1 MIESLMFA
9 AIGFLSASL
18 VGAFMIAEVH
28 RRAVRLTTRRL
39 QISNPLITEILA
51 AKDQQRA
58 EYALYTA
65 RLEMTIRELRQRATS
80 LFGEL
85 GKRNARIHRL
95 EIELSEHAAAIAALR
110 GALTERLRANTGEQA
125 WEGNDNPEAAKP
137 RLAQPHLTL
146 VSGRSAEMQDP
157 PALDDC
163 VLQRSSAAG

>member
-1 MIESLMFA
+1 MIESIMLV

-18 VGAFMIAEVH
+18 MAAFMIAEVH

-65 RLEMTIRELRQRATS
+65 RLEMTIRELRQRTTS

-85 GKRNARIHRL
+85 GKRNATIHRL
-95 EIELSEHAAAIAALR
+95 ELELSEHAAAIVALR
-110 GALTERLRANTGEQA
+110 GALAERLRADTGEPA
-125 WEGNDNPEAAKP
+125 SDGNDNSQPAKP
-137 RLAQPHLTL
+137 MPAQPHLTL
-146 VSGRSAEMQDP
+146 VSGRSAEVEDR
-157 PALDDC
+157 PAFEDG